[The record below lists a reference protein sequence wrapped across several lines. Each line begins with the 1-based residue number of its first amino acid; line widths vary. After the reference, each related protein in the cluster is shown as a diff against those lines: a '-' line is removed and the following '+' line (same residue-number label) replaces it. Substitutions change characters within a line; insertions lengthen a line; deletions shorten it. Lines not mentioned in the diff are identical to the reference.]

1 MVNRDGRFKVADG
14 GTLFLDKVGH
24 ASGHDE
30 PWGWN
35 ERGQFLE
42 QGQWRQ
48 DKMRRTIR
56 RRAPHPVSKPP
67 IRPLLEAL

>member
-42 QGQWRQ
+42 EASGVTTRCVEPSGAG
-48 DKMRRTIR
+48 RRIW
-56 RRAPHPVSKPP
+56 
-67 IRPLLEAL
+67 